1 MSARRRSK
9 KKVYRLER
17 LGEFL
22 PGTLVKEKI
31 FIPTMPPGTAS
42 LWNRAVGPQIAR
54 QTEPLRL
61 RGSVL
66 YVTVS
71 TPAWMQ
77 QLQYMNEE
85 ILEKV
90 NSLEPAHRITKIRY
104 SIGHVTPRAERP
116 ESFRDTLLDESRL
129 KDRDRRLIAQHLSS
143 IGDEDLREA
152 IRRVMIREALTRY
165 LRS

>member
-22 PGTLVKEKI
+22 PGALVKEKI
-31 FIPTMPPGTAS
+31 FIPTMPPGMAI

-54 QTEPLRL
+54 QTEPTRF
-61 RGSVL
+61 RQGVL
-66 YVTVS
+66 YVTVT

-77 QLQYMNEE
+77 QLQYMNDE

-90 NSLEPAHRITKIRY
+90 NSLDPGQKIAKIRY
-104 SIGHVTPRAERP
+104 AIGQVTPHAERAETLQ
-116 ESFRDTLLDESRL
+116 DTPLDENKLR
-129 KDRDRRLIAQHLSS
+129 DRDRRLIAEHLSS
-143 IGDEDLREA
+143 IQDEELKEA
-152 IRRVMIREALTRY
+152 IRRVMIREALTRH

>member
-1 MSARRRSK
+1 MSARRRSP

-22 PGTLVKEKI
+22 PAALVKEKI
-31 FIPTMPPGTAS
+31 FIPTMPPGMAN

-54 QTEPLRL
+54 QTEPCRL
-61 RGSVL
+61 RQGVL
-66 YVTVS
+66 YVTVT

-77 QLQYMNEE
+77 QLQYMKDE

-90 NSLEPAHRITKIRY
+90 NSLEPEQKIVKIRY
-104 SIGHVTPRAERP
+104 SIGQVTPRAGQADP
-116 ESFRDTLLDESRL
+116 PPGAPLDENRL
-129 KDRDRRLIAQHLSS
+129 GKRDRRLMDQHLSS
-143 IGDEDLREA
+143 IGDEDLKEA
-152 IRRVMIREALTRY
+152 IRRAMIREALTRN

>member
-22 PGTLVKEKI
+22 PVALVKEKI
-31 FIPTMPPGTAS
+31 FIPTMPPGMAN
-42 LWNRAVGPQIAR
+42 LWKRAVGPQIAR
-54 QTEPLRL
+54 QTEPCRL
-61 RGSVL
+61 RQGVL
-66 YVTVS
+66 YVTVT

-77 QLQYMNEE
+77 QLQYMNDE

-90 NSLEPAHRITKIRY
+90 NSLEPEQKIAKIRY
-104 SIGHVTPRAERP
+104 SIGQVTPRDVQE
-116 ESFRDTLLDESRL
+116 ETLRDAPLDENRL
-129 KDRDRRLIAQHLSS
+129 GKRDRRLIAQHLSS
-143 IGDEDLREA
+143 IEDEDLREA
-152 IRRVMIREALTRY
+152 IRRAMIREALTRN